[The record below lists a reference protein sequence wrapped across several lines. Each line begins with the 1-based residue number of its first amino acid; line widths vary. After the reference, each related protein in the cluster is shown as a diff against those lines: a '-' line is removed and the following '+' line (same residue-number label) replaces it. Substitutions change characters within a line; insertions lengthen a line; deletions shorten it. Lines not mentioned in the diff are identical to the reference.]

1 VSGSREEVVAMGVT
15 GRVLG
20 IDPGNVVTGFGVI
33 EGGVSRPAHIAAGT
47 IRPPSALRSG
57 ERLKTI
63 HDRLLAI
70 IDQYAPA
77 AMSLERS
84 FVAANV
90 QSAFRLGEARAMA
103 MLAAATR
110 GLALFEYTPNEVK
123 LTVAGHGHADK
134 AQVKYMVGRAL
145 GMGEE
150 VALADD
156 ASDAL
161 AIALCHLFCARV
173 TMTVAAGVEHERD
186 RRKAT
191 ASQISAGQVSAS
203 EVSDSRMRAGA
214 K

>member
-1 VSGSREEVVAMGVT
+1 MRVI
-15 GRVLG
+15 GRVIG
-20 IDPGNVVTGFGVI
+20 VDPGNVVTGFGVI
-33 EGGVSRPAHIAAGT
+33 EGSAAHPVHIAADT
-47 IRPPSALRSG
+47 IRPAAALRGG

-63 HDRLLAI
+63 HDRLLDI
-70 IDQYAPA
+70 IDQYAPV

-103 MLAAATR
+103 MLAAAAR
-110 GLALFEYTPNEVK
+110 GLVLFEYTPNQVK

-134 AQVKYMVGRAL
+134 AQVKFMVRRAL
-145 GMGEE
+145 GVSEE

-173 TMTVAAGVEHERD
+173 TAAVAAGVREKGRVE
-186 RRKAT
+186 
-191 ASQISAGQVSAS
+191 
-203 EVSDSRMRAGA
+203 SRMRAGG

>member
-1 VSGSREEVVAMGVT
+1 MRASGGISGRIIGV
-15 GRVLG
+15 
-20 IDPGNVVTGFGVI
+20 DPGNVVTGFGVV
-33 EGGVSRPAHIAAGT
+33 EGSAAHPAHIAAGT
-47 IRPPSALRSG
+47 IRPPTALRGG

-63 HDRLLAI
+63 HDRLLGL
-70 IDQYAPA
+70 IDEYAPA

-90 QSAFRLGEARAMA
+90 QSAFRLGEARATA
-103 MLAAATR
+103 MLAAAAR

-134 AQVKYMVGRAL
+134 AQVKFMVRRAL
-145 GMGEE
+145 SVGEE

-173 TMTVAAGVEHERD
+173 TAAAAANVEHKRD
-186 RRKAT
+186 SRK
-191 ASQISAGQVSAS
+191 QDRHKV
-203 EVSDSRMRAGA
+203 DSRMRAGA

>member
-1 VSGSREEVVAMGVT
+1 MGAT
-15 GRVLG
+15 GRVIG
-20 IDPGNVVTGFGVI
+20 VDPGNVVTGFGVI
-33 EGGVSRPAHIAAGT
+33 EGSVAHPAHIAAGT
-47 IRPPSALRSG
+47 IRPAAALRGG

-63 HDRLLAI
+63 HDRLLGI

-103 MLAAATR
+103 MLAAAAR
-110 GLALFEYTPNEVK
+110 GLMLFEYTPNQVK

-134 AQVKYMVGRAL
+134 AQVKFMVRRAL
-145 GMGEE
+145 GVGEK

-173 TMTVAAGVEHERD
+173 TASAAAGGEYGSDKGGE
-186 RRKAT
+186 RKAV
-191 ASQISAGQVSAS
+191 QGI
-203 EVSDSRMRAGA
+203 RLRAGA